1 MLAPNSALGANDGDD
16 EIPLQSLRTIIA
28 AEKIV
33 DEKRKEQE
41 ALAVE
46 PSLGFNEEW
55 CKANQD
61 KTASSFKIRDLYG
74 HMMPV
79 QHGQPPIPVLTQ
91 FLSVVSNNNVYSMV
105 KAAKGA
111 KKEAKDADT
120 WAKAL
125 TEINATILK
134 NVCVLRGKKSKE
146 FYVAK
151 PIATSQNGYRLKE
164 VVTTMLDEYE
174 IQTDKNMRCV
184 DKANASEL
192 FGFDPPMEVATTIT
206 SQLQSLSNA
215 RKDLNKTK
223 AQTKE
228 EQDAVE
234 KKKEQMLQFC
244 HQLVTLMMICAGYGE
259 RLPHPAVPLRPARRL
274 RGLLRRRRLRLRTVP
289 GPVPLG
295 ATVEALHALVG
306 GVRVVLPLVV
316 RPAAVIVPERAV
328 VPPIAVALVG
338 CLLLGAPVLVVGAPG
353 RFAQPQL
360 VPAPFTLLVDPS
372 AAASVPAIVSA
383 SVSPTT
389 SIAVVAAVSVVT
401 LTPTAPSTGTDSAAT
416 TGVGRVVAAHVG
428 APPQTLRLLARAL
441 RPERRLLGVRQRGGR
456 RGRRGG
462 RGGCG
467 GGCAHVHVLRGLI
480 DEGAAARPD
489 VEVH

>member
-79 QHGQPPIPVLTQ
+79 QHGQPPIPMLTQ

-234 KKKEQMLQFC
+234 KKKEQNK
-244 HQLVTLMMICAGYGE
+244 
-259 RLPHPAVPLRPARRL
+259 
-274 RGLLRRRRLRLRTVP
+274 
-289 GPVPLG
+289 
-295 ATVEALHALVG
+295 
-306 GVRVVLPLVV
+306 
-316 RPAAVIVPERAV
+316 
-328 VPPIAVALVG
+328 
-338 CLLLGAPVLVVGAPG
+338 VLVKEMLKGNGKRKNV
-353 RFAQPQL
+353 
-360 VPAPFTLLVDPS
+360 
-372 AAASVPAIVSA
+372 AAAAGG
-383 SVSPTT
+383 
-389 SIAVVAAVSVVT
+389 IAVVSPGGSDDDDLDDDASDGTRPKRRNTLSIMEMREKNKKKKLELQELALEDKKKDRAAKRKKDEAQAKKDEAQAK
-401 LTPTAPSTGTDSAAT
+401 LLEAL
-416 TGVGRVVAAHVG
+416 VAKM
-428 APPQTLRLLARAL
+428 TK
-441 RPERRLLGVRQRGGR
+441 EN
-456 RGRRGG
+456 
-462 RGGCG
+462 
-467 GGCAHVHVLRGLI
+467 
-480 DEGAAARPD
+480 E
-489 VEVH
+489 

>member
-1 MLAPNSALGANDGDD
+1 MLAPKSALGANDGDD

-174 IQTDKNMRCV
+174 I
-184 DKANASEL
+184 
-192 FGFDPPMEVATTIT
+192 
-206 SQLQSLSNA
+206 
-215 RKDLNKTK
+215 
-223 AQTKE
+223 
-228 EQDAVE
+228 
-234 KKKEQMLQFC
+234 
-244 HQLVTLMMICAGYGE
+244 
-259 RLPHPAVPLRPARRL
+259 
-274 RGLLRRRRLRLRTVP
+274 
-289 GPVPLG
+289 
-295 ATVEALHALVG
+295 
-306 GVRVVLPLVV
+306 
-316 RPAAVIVPERAV
+316 
-328 VPPIAVALVG
+328 
-338 CLLLGAPVLVVGAPG
+338 
-353 RFAQPQL
+353 
-360 VPAPFTLLVDPS
+360 
-372 AAASVPAIVSA
+372 
-383 SVSPTT
+383 
-389 SIAVVAAVSVVT
+389 
-401 LTPTAPSTGTDSAAT
+401 
-416 TGVGRVVAAHVG
+416 
-428 APPQTLRLLARAL
+428 
-441 RPERRLLGVRQRGGR
+441 
-456 RGRRGG
+456 
-462 RGGCG
+462 
-467 GGCAHVHVLRGLI
+467 
-480 DEGAAARPD
+480 
-489 VEVH
+489 